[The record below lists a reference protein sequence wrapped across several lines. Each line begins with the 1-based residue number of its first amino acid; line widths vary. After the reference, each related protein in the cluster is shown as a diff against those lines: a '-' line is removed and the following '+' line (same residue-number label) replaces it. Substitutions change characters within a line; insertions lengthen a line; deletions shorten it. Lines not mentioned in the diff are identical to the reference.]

1 MARIPAGGGSLLD
14 NLVDASQEMFVVSS
28 SQMLLLRSFDENG
41 LEQGIRSVVTG
52 VQTCA
57 LPISNEVGHLVRKR
71 LVFQTSSDARRVGQ
85 WEAVS
90 WWDFVSAERFSP
102 EYQRTFGNGL
112 TKTLVAAKGTRAS
125 ARTIGLMALA
135 FITSVLTQSNPLVAS
150 QSGYGAADRLLD
162 APTNEAWID
171 PWVAHL
177 RSLGVEVV
185 EGYAATQLH
194 VEAGR
199 IAGATLTG
207 GLGEQ
212 VVVRADH
219 YVAAMPVEKA
229 RVLFDAPVR
238 AAAPELAGLD
248 ALEYDYMNGIQ
259 LFLDRI
265 PTQAVHGHV
274 AYLSSPWALTSI
286 NQGLFWDRDL
296 GARYGNGRVADVLS
310 VDISDFFTPGILYGK
325 AAVDCTP
332 DEIRSEEHTSELQSL
347 MRISYAVF
355 CLKKK
360 QTNKRTREPAQKAS
374 RNANANKIS
383 ST

>member
-1 MARIPAGGGSLLD
+1 
-14 NLVDASQEMFVVSS
+14 
-28 SQMLLLRSFDENG
+28 
-41 LEQGIRSVVTG
+41 
-52 VQTCA
+52 
-57 LPISNEVGHLVRKR
+57 
-71 LVFQTSSDARRVGQ
+71 
-85 WEAVS
+85 
-90 WWDFVSAERFSP
+90 
-102 EYQRTFGNGL
+102 
-112 TKTLVAAKGTRAS
+112 
-125 ARTIGLMALA
+125 MALA

-219 YVAAMPVEKA
+219 YVAAMPVEQA

-238 AAAPELAGLD
+238 PAAPELAGLD
-248 ALEYDYMNGIQ
+248 PLQHPTTTGIP

-265 PTQAVHGHV
+265 PHPPV
-274 AYLSSPWALTSI
+274 
-286 NQGLFWDRDL
+286 
-296 GARYGNGRVADVLS
+296 
-310 VDISDFFTPGILYGK
+310 PG
-325 AAVDCTP
+325 
-332 DEIRSEEHTSELQSL
+332 
-347 MRISYAVF
+347 
-355 CLKKK
+355 
-360 QTNKRTREPAQKAS
+360 PAHHLPPPPP
-374 RNANANKIS
+374 
-383 ST
+383 